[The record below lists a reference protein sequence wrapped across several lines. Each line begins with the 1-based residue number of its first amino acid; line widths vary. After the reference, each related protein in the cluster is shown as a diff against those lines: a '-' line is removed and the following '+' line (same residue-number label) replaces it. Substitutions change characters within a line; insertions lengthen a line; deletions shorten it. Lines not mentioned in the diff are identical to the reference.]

1 MKAPTTFPGLLAPVV
16 IERAGGGVSSFPG
29 EPESLINLRHLTRE
43 GTRLLRSQRASI
55 WLVATDGSQP
65 LRLTA
70 YVRERDRHEDVQAFE
85 DDLGRHTAGLL
96 ESLSVLVMEDVEN
109 GVPAARPLRS
119 YLQDEGVRALLAVPL
134 RQDNVVRGF
143 LTFEEFSGPR
153 AWSAEDREHAQ
164 LLTQQAEELLQPL
177 LDEKSAD
184 IQPQPSNVPA
194 AVSHTPVPSAPDPRS
209 YQAGG
214 ERELRARLARLR
226 AMEGSGILAADL
238 AHELLHLL
246 EIQDGYLALLDPSL
260 AHRPEDR
267 ELLAEAREAGTRA
280 RTRVHGFLRWTRD
293 GLTSLHPLELNAFL
307 GRIGSRLGKL
317 TGEKVALTLIPSFE
331 KLPVRSHPDL
341 LERAVDELIRN
352 ARRASPEGG
361 KVRVQVTRSR
371 GPSGREV
378 ARLIVED
385 DGEGISPRDLPWI
398 FEPFFSRDGNGDGE
412 SRGRVGLGLPLVQA
426 VTEGHGGWV
435 DLASVRGKGT
445 RVTLTLPLLVEAVA
459 QPEAH
464 AAEAPPAEVR
474 PQILLLED
482 DPFLAR
488 LLRRALS
495 RGGFEVLSASSVAEA
510 ERVLTRAGG
519 RIAAVT
525 AERELEGG
533 GKGMAVVRAARRTR
547 PELPALVLDRGGRD
561 TAEERLQALR
571 KREGI
576 PTEVPLLA
584 PPFEPGRIVETL
596 RALMGAS
603 ADGEGEK
610 VEPAA
615 ALTPQGEGE
624 PPVH

>member
-1 MKAPTTFPGLLAPVV
+1 MKDPTTFPGILAPVV
-16 IERAGGGVSSFPG
+16 IERAGGGISSFPG
-29 EPESLINLRHLTRE
+29 EPESLVSLRHLTRE
-43 GTRLLRSQRASI
+43 GARLLRSQRASI
-55 WLVATDGSQP
+55 WLVAPDGSQP

-70 YVRERDRHEDVQAFE
+70 YVRERDRHEEVQPFE
-85 DDLGRHTAGLL
+85 DALGRHTSGLL

-119 YLQDEGVRALLAVPL
+119 YLQEEGVRALLAVPL
-134 RQDNVVRGF
+134 RQGDVVRGF

-153 AWSAEDREHAQ
+153 AWSPEDREHAQ
-164 LLTQQAEELLQPL
+164 LLTHQAETLLKPL
-177 LDEKSAD
+177 LDETLAE
-184 IQPQPSNVPA
+184 IQPQPSHAPA

-260 AHRPEDR
+260 AERPEDR

-331 KLPVRSHPDL
+331 KVPVRSHPDL

-361 KVRVQVTRSR
+361 RVRVQVQRSR
-371 GPSGREV
+371 GPGGREL

-398 FEPFFSRDGNGDGE
+398 FEPFFSRDGNGDDE
-412 SRGRVGLGLPLVQA
+412 TRGRVGLGLPLVQA

-435 DLASVRGKGT
+435 DLSSVRGKGT
-445 RVTLTLPLLVEAVA
+445 RVTLTLPLLVEEAVV
-459 QPEAH
+459 EDAH
-464 AAEAPPAEVR
+464 DQDAVSAEVR
-474 PQILLLED
+474 PQVLLLED

-495 RGGFEVLSASSVAEA
+495 RGGFEVLSASSVSEA
-510 ERVLTRAGG
+510 ERVLTRDGG
-519 RIAAVT
+519 RIAAITV
-525 AERELEGG
+525 ERELEGG

-547 PELPALVLDRGGRD
+547 PGLPAVVLDRRGRD
-561 TAEERLQALR
+561 AAEESLQAHR

-576 PTEVPLLA
+576 PLEVPLLP

-596 RALMGAS
+596 RALMA
-603 ADGEGEK
+603 GEREGDK
-610 VEPAA
+610 AEPAA
-615 ALTPQGEGE
+615 APSSQGEGE